1 MQLTFDVFKK
11 TRGFFKQ
18 YLERYSL
25 EELNE
30 IPEGFNNNIIWNIV
44 HSVVT
49 EQLLVYKLS
58 GLQPNVSDA
67 LITSYKKGSSPEK
80 PVTKE
85 ELETIKGLLFSTIEQ
100 TEIDY
105 KKGLFKT
112 YNDYTLSTTGNT
124 LTNVSQAIQFALF
137 HEGLHYGYIM
147 ALERALKR

>member
-1 MQLTFDVFKK
+1 MELTFEVFKK

-18 YLERYSL
+18 YLEKYTL
-25 EELNE
+25 DELNK

-58 GLQPNVSDA
+58 RLQPNVSEA
-67 LITSYKKGSSPEK
+67 LINAYKKGTSPEK

-85 ELETIKGLLFSTIEQ
+85 QLEEIKTLLFSTIEQ
-100 TEIDY
+100 TETDY
-105 KKGLFKT
+105 KNGVFKT
-112 YNDYTLSTTGNT
+112 YNDYTLSITGNT
-124 LTNVSQAIQFALF
+124 LTNVSQAIDFALF
-137 HEGLHYGYIM
+137 HEGLHFGYIM

>member
-18 YLERYSL
+18 YLERCSL
-25 EELNE
+25 EELNK
-30 IPEGFNNNIIWNIV
+30 IPDGFNNNIIWNIV

-58 GLQPNVSDA
+58 GLQPDVSEA
-67 LITSYKKGSSPEK
+67 LIKSYKKGSAPEK
-80 PVTKE
+80 PVTEE
-85 ELETIKGLLFSTIEQ
+85 ELEVIKGLLFSTIEQ
-100 TEIDY
+100 TETDY
-105 KKGLFKT
+105 NSGVFKT

-124 LTNVSQAIQFALF
+124 LTNVSQAIEFALF